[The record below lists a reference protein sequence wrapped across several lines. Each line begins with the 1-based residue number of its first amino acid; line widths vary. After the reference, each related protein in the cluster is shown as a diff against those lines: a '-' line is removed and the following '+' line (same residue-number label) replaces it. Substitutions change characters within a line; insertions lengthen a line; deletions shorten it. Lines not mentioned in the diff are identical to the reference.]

1 MEELYDLVEHVID
14 KAFMQGEMKFNFYE
28 YLKDVQAKKY
38 EVDDFMKSSTV
49 RELKELISE
58 LDQYIEGGTDPNH
71 VQLGEG
77 YGHIPKLQAVDIRNY
92 LFNIIEDA
100 QRYETDRKDGRRR
113 TANK

>member
-58 LDQYIEGGTDPNH
+58 L
-71 VQLGEG
+71 
-77 YGHIPKLQAVDIRNY
+77 
-92 LFNIIEDA
+92 
-100 QRYETDRKDGRRR
+100 
-113 TANK
+113 